1 MTERHARGSPWT
13 AKGRALTAGA
23 AQGKALVLDQPL
35 SFWGGL
41 DPTSGVIVDRHH
53 PQAGE
58 RVTGRVLLME
68 SGRGSSSS
76 STVLAEALRA
86 GSGPVAILL
95 REPDEI
101 IVVGALVIE
110 LLGGPVM
117 PIVQLAS
124 RDHRALRTGDEVA
137 IDHRG
142 RVRVLPRD

>member
-1 MTERHARGSPWT
+1 M
-13 AKGRALTAGA
+13 
-23 AQGKALVLDQPL
+23 LDQPL

-41 DPTSGVIVDRHH
+41 DPTTGVIIDQHH

-58 RVTGRVLLME
+58 TVAGRVLVME

-86 GSGPVAILL
+86 GNGPVAILL
-95 REPDEI
+95 LEPDEI

-110 LLGGPVM
+110 LLGGPVL

-124 RDHRALRTGDEVA
+124 RDHRALRTGDEVTV
-137 IDHRG
+137 DHRG
-142 RVRVLPRD
+142 RVSVFPSD